1 MKSQQNQFNPFFL
14 NSMGLA
20 MLLSVITF
28 AIVPIEGW
36 HANVQEEDFTVAVI
50 VLEVIF
56 SLMILTALGKAG
68 ASKTVLMIIGTVF
81 VLWFAT
87 AYTLLAQG
95 FYANADMPQ
104 LTFVMGVVIPV
115 VLGYLAKQLWQP
127 LTKSVDAI
135 STKTFLSLQF
145 MRAAFGI
152 LFFFTAALPAWFQY
166 TGGLGDILAGFG
178 AFLGLYY
185 LLKNPNEERKAIIL
199 GNCVGILDF
208 IVILSLGVL
217 VLMREH
223 ALDMMFLM
231 IPLYV
236 VPLFILLH
244 IFSLQRLGKINQQ
257 IESKIID

>member
-1 MKSQQNQFNPFFL
+1 MKSQQNQLNPFFL
-14 NSMGLA
+14 NGMGLA

-28 AIVPIEGW
+28 ATVPIETW
-36 HANVQEEDFTVAVI
+36 HTNFQEKDFTAVLI
-50 VLEVIF
+50 VLEVVF
-56 SLMILTALGKAG
+56 SLMILTTLSKAG
-68 ASKTVLMIIGTVF
+68 ASKSVLMIIGAVF
-81 VLWFAT
+81 TLWFAT
-87 AYTLLAQG
+87 AYTLLSQG
-95 FYANADMPQ
+95 FYADSDMPR

-127 LTKSVDAI
+127 LTKAVDAM

-152 LFFFTAALPAWFQY
+152 LFFFTAALPVWFQY
-166 TGGLGDILAGFG
+166 TGGLGDILAGLG
-178 AFLGLYY
+178 AYLGLYF
-185 LLKNPNEERKAIIL
+185 LFKNPSEERKAIIL

-208 IVILSLGVL
+208 IVILSLGVF

-223 ALDMMFLM
+223 APDMMFLL

-244 IFSLQRLGKINQQ
+244 IFSLQRLGKLN
-257 IESKIID
+257 K

>member
-1 MKSQQNQFNPFFL
+1 MKSQQNQFNTFFL

-28 AIVPIEGW
+28 AIVPIEEW
-36 HANVQEEDFTVAVI
+36 HANFQEKDFTVALI
-50 VLEVIF
+50 ALEVVF
-56 SLMILTALGKAG
+56 SLMILTVLGKAG
-68 ASKTVLMIIGTVF
+68 ASKSVLMIIGAVF
-81 VLWFAT
+81 TLWFAA
-87 AYTLLAQG
+87 AYTLLSQG
-95 FYANADMPQ
+95 FYADSDMPQ

-127 LTKSVDAI
+127 LTKAVDAM

-152 LFFFTAALPAWFQY
+152 MFFFTAALPVWFQY

-178 AFLGLYY
+178 AYLGLYY
-185 LLKNPNEERKAIIL
+185 FFRNPNEERQAIIR
-199 GNCVGILDF
+199 GNLIGILDF
-208 IVILSLGVL
+208 IVVLSLGVFV
-217 VLMREH
+217 VLQDH
-223 ALDMMFLM
+223 SPDMMFLL

-244 IFSLQRLGKINQQ
+244 IFSLQRLGRINQQ
-257 IESKIID
+257 IKSQIAD

>member
-20 MLLSVITF
+20 MLLSIITF
-28 AIVPIEGW
+28 ATVPIEAL
-36 HANVQEEDFTVAVI
+36 HANFQEEDFTVAVI
-50 VLEVIF
+50 VVEVIF

-68 ASKTVLMIIGTVF
+68 ASKSVLMIIGAVF
-81 VLWFAT
+81 ILWFAT
-87 AYTLLAQG
+87 AYTLLSEG

-104 LTFVMGVVIPV
+104 LAFVMGVVIPV

-127 LTKSVDAI
+127 LTKAVDAM

-152 LFFFTAALPAWFQY
+152 LFFFTAALPVWFQY

-185 LLKNPNEERKAIIL
+185 LYKNPTNERQAIIR
-199 GNCVGILDF
+199 GNLIGILDF
-208 IVILSLGVL
+208 VVVLSLGTLVVL
-217 VLMREH
+217 RDH
-223 ALDMMFLM
+223 APDIMFLL

-244 IFSLQRLGKINQQ
+244 IFSLQRLGKINKQ
-257 IESKIID
+257 IGSQIDG

>member
-1 MKSQQNQFNPFFL
+1 MKSQQNQFNTFFL
-14 NSMGLA
+14 NSIGLA
-20 MLLSVITF
+20 MLLSAITF

-36 HANVQEEDFTVAVI
+36 HANFQEKDFTVALI

-56 SLMILTALGKAG
+56 SIMILTALGKAG
-68 ASKTVLMIIGTVF
+68 ASKSVLMIIGTVF
-81 VLWFAT
+81 TLWFAA
-87 AYTLLAQG
+87 AYTLLSQG
-95 FYANADMPQ
+95 FYADSDMPQ

-127 LTKSVDAI
+127 LTKAVDAM

-152 LFFFTAALPAWFQY
+152 MFFFTAALPVWFQY

-178 AFLGLYY
+178 AYLGLYY
-185 LLKNPNEERKAIIL
+185 FFKHPNEERKAIIR
-199 GNCVGILDF
+199 GNLIGILDF
-208 IVILSLGVL
+208 IVVLSLGVFV
-217 VLMREH
+217 VLQDH
-223 ALDMMFLM
+223 SPDMMFLM

-244 IFSLQRLGKINQQ
+244 IFSLQRLGKGTA
-257 IESKIID
+257 E